1 MIKGGIEWVFAPSKP
16 NGKKLFED
24 WGYGI
29 MDSEWLIA
37 EYIRQGKEKYE
48 RGEFMLH
55 KLDNYGQQIN
65 IEIKLPRKDKIG
77 TVTFTSGWMV
87 YPNGVI
93 ELVTGYGDK

>member
-1 MIKGGIEWVFAPSKP
+1 MLILNQTE
-16 NGKKLFED
+16 KKLFED

-65 IEIKLPRKDKIG
+65 IEIKLPRTDKIG